1 MFGKSLLKF
10 AYNKGETKNSFA
22 ISDYYHIGPCVPTRM
37 IRQDDLKL
45 IYTHGHP
52 SLLYDL
58 KNDPHEL
65 FNLANNDNFKD
76 DLSNLLSICFQN
88 WDPEKI
94 NDKILQSQKRRL
106 LIKSVPGEKPNWD
119 YIASIG
125 DDKRYVRKD
134 GVDATKGKLRIP
146 PVESIPPDM
155 PALSKDEIDA
165 MMKGKK
171 TFKFNEK

>member
-1 MFGKSLLKF
+1 MILNHLL
-10 AYNKGETKNSFA
+10 
-22 ISDYYHIGPCVPTRM
+22 
-37 IRQDDLKL
+37 Q
-45 IYTHGHP
+45 
-52 SLLYDL
+52 LLL
-58 KNDPHEL
+58 
-65 FNLANNDNFKD
+65 
-76 DLSNLLSICFQN
+76 
-88 WDPEKI
+88 
-94 NDKILQSQKRRL
+94 
-106 LIKSVPGEKPNWD
+106 KSVPGEKPNWD

>member
-1 MFGKSLLKF
+1 
-10 AYNKGETKNSFA
+10 
-22 ISDYYHIGPCVPTRM
+22 M

-65 FNLANNDNFKD
+65 FNLAGNDNFKG
-76 DLSNLLSICFQN
+76 DLNNLLSICFQN

-171 TFKFNEK
+171 TFKFEKK